1 MSWFQRNRIRLLV
14 AGLLFFSL
22 LLFLAH
28 MKERREQNWF
38 DRALLWLT
46 SPIQNA
52 IVWTIDGVASTW
64 KGYIYLVGVEEE
76 NQLLKKQL
84 DQAKRGNARL
94 AELETENQRL
104 RALVN
109 MQQVLG
115 QEKIIAARV
124 IGVNTSPVARTIR
137 VNVGSSAGVK
147 IGDAVVSG
155 VGLVGRVSTVVT
167 GYATVRLI
175 VDGSSAVDAVIRR
188 SRARGI
194 VRGQGEDEACSLDY
208 LVRTADVEVGD
219 EVVTSGIG
227 GVFSAGLKVGRI
239 ASVTSPSVGPFRE
252 AVLQPEVDF
261 QTLEEVLVV
270 TSNDEAPASQGESP

>member
-1 MSWFQRNRIRLLV
+1 
-14 AGLLFFSL
+14 
-22 LLFLAH
+22 
-28 MKERREQNWF
+28 
-38 DRALLWLT
+38 
-46 SPIQNA
+46 
-52 IVWTIDGVASTW
+52 
-64 KGYIYLVGVEEE
+64 
-76 NQLLKKQL
+76 LKKQL

-167 GYATVRLI
+167 GYAIVRLI